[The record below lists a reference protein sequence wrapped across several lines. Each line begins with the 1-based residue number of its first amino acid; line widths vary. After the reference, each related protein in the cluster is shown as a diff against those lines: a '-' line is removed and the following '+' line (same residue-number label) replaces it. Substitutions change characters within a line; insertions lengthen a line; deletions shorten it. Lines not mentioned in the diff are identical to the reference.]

1 MLLSSVASRS
11 ASIISSTVSGV
22 KALRTCGRLM
32 VILAIP
38 LALWNRISRYDPQAV
53 QSI

>member
-11 ASIISSTVSGV
+11 AFCISSTVNGV
-22 KALRTCGRLM
+22 KALRTCERLM

-38 LALWNRISRYDPQAV
+38 SAL
-53 QSI
+53 